1 VTLSV
6 VMTATT
12 MRVGH
17 LSVRPKDRPAEPVG
31 RKYVQR
37 LKHLRIVLAV
47 DADETLV
54 AAHVA

>member
-1 VTLSV
+1 
-6 VMTATT
+6 MTATT